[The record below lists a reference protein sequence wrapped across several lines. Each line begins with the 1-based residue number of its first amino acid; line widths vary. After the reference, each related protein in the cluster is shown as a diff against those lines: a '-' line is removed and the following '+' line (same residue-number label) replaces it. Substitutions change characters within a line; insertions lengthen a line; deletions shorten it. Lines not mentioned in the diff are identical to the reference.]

1 MRSTLFRLL
10 LFLINIYSV
19 FNGYADNRTHYKE
32 LSQSHQ
38 QAYLDKNYPK
48 SLEYLLEMKT
58 LAEVNNW
65 KDLQIDVLIDMGH
78 LYSNIMEYDKAMQ
91 CFMQSYEIAVGEQNQ
106 KGQIL
111 SINNIGWLYFLEG
124 DYQKSEEYTRKA
136 YELSI
141 KTNDSVRIGQMA
153 MNLAAASNTIG
164 EIDTAEKYI
173 NIALEMLKGRQSII
187 GMPHAITIKIENL
200 YLKGEYSKAEELALE
215 YIDIFPEALID
226 DIKSQFLLFLSKVYE
241 KQNNLSKAIFFAHES
256 LNSDPCLKNKIDILN
271 YLSDLHR
278 INKDFVLSLSY
289 KDSAMIAKDSLV
301 KINEMDRMANNQIRI
316 ELSNSEKKLIENQL
330 KRQADRRLFAFL
342 IVFILILACVIIWV
356 MRIKSVKNRQEKII
370 AQNKNQITE
379 LELEREKN
387 KQKLLEQQLK
397 RQETLSLLEQTRLND
412 EIETKNRQ
420 LAAKVLFQA
429 NRNKL
434 IDEIVTVFSQNPE
447 LMENAHIKSL
457 SQRLNMERK
466 ESVNNGF
473 LVYFEQI
480 NPIFLSS
487 LKEKHPD
494 LKASDIRILSYIYLN
509 LSSKEIANLLNVV
522 PDSLK
527 KKKQR
532 LATKIGIETTELYD
546 YLSNMVK
553 PNGS

>member
-1 MRSTLFRLL
+1 MRNTLFQLS
-10 LFLINIYSV
+10 LFLISICYVS
-19 FNGYADNRTHYKE
+19 NGYADNRTYYKE
-32 LSQSHQ
+32 LSQLYQ
-38 QAYLDKNYPK
+38 QAYIDKNYSK
-48 SLEYLLEMKT
+48 SLNCLLEMKT
-58 LAEVNNW
+58 LTEANNW

-91 CFMQSYEIAVGEQNQ
+91 CFMQSYEIAVSEQNL

-111 SINNIGWLYFLEG
+111 NINNIGWLYSLEEN
-124 DYQKSEEYTRKA
+124 YQKSKEYTKKA
-136 YELSI
+136 YELSL
-141 KTNDSVRIGQMA
+141 KTNDSLRIGQMA
-153 MNLAAASNTIG
+153 MNVASAANTVG
-164 EIDTAEKYI
+164 DLDTAEKYI

-215 YIDIFPEALID
+215 YLEFFPEIQID
-226 DIKSQFLLFLSKVYE
+226 DIKSQFFLFLSKIYE

-316 ELSNSEKKLIENQL
+316 ELSNSDKKLIENQL

-447 LMENAHIKSL
+447 LMENTHIKSL

-553 PNGS
+553 TND